1 MILFVAALGCF
12 LSSPT
17 KRSESENIRLFLLQN
32 KFRSTPAATRSLPLR
47 LTTHWTVPYTAK
59 KTVTPILTSL
69 SETLRLSDSKYEVHN
84 ITRKVGKDGSD
95 DDFESR
101 YVFHFISIYVIGA
114 LMHIESY
121 PLRSNMIRGYS
132 VLSIIVHVCLQSKYL
147 SISVPLRNVTVTNA
161 SGSLRLLVLIT

>member
-1 MILFVAALGCF
+1 MILSVATLGCF

-17 KRSESENIRLFLLQN
+17 KHSESENVRLPLSQN
-32 KFRSTPAATRSLPLR
+32 KFRSIPAATRSLPLR

-59 KTVTPILTSL
+59 KTVTPTLTSL
-69 SETLRLSDSKYEVHN
+69 SETLRLSDSEYEVHN
-84 ITRKVGKDGSD
+84 EKEKGKDGSD

-101 YVFHFISIYVIGA
+101 YVFHFISIYVIGV
-114 LMHIESY
+114 LMRIESY
-121 PLRSNMIRGYS
+121 PLRSNMIRGNS

-161 SGSLRLLVLIT
+161 SRSLRLSVYTN